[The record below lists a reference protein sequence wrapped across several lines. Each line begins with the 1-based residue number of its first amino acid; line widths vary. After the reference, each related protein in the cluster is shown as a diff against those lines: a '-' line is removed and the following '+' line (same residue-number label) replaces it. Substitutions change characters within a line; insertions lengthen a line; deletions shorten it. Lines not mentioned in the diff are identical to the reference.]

1 MREWQLLKGI
11 IGVAKYLDNNA
22 EMLANEIVQEI
33 SQSPNFKALKE
44 ELEQA
49 IIVYT
54 EFIRFLG
61 ESLLSSENNVPE
73 GLVEWSRTNGKCTA
87 SQGERISII
96 ITRYPPTRLVFID
109 RLTEISI
116 KHGLSS
122 EEVVFINK
130 RFNYLLDISINE
142 TLLVFEQVKD
152 EMVKKA
158 QQEVLKLSV
167 PVVPIQDKIA
177 VLPLIG
183 SIDSERAEYILE
195 NVILKILEMKVEY
208 LIVDFSG
215 ILNIDTIAEH
225 YLFDIYSVL
234 RLQGIEV
241 MMTGI
246 RPELAQAVVK
256 NGIDFSSIRTYATV
270 KQAIET

>member
-1 MREWQLLKGI
+1 LKGI
-11 IGVAKYLDNNA
+11 IGVARYLNDNA
-22 EMLANEIVQEI
+22 EMLANEIVQKI
-33 SQSPNFKALKE
+33 SQSPNFEALKE

-61 ESLLSSENNVPE
+61 KSLHSSENNVPE
-73 GLVEWSRTNGKCTA
+73 GLVEWSKTNGKRTA
-87 SQGERISII
+87 SQGERVSII

-109 RLTEISI
+109 YLTKISI
-116 KHGLSS
+116 EHGLSS

-142 TLLVFEQVKD
+142 TIIVFEQVKD
-152 EMVKKA
+152 KIIQKA

-167 PVVPIQDKIA
+167 PVVPIQDKTA

-215 ILNIDTIAEH
+215 ILTIDAIAER

-246 RPELAQAVVK
+246 RPELAQTIVR
-256 NGIDFSSIRTYATV
+256 NGIDFSSIKTYATV
-270 KQAIET
+270 KQAIETQKS

>member
-1 MREWQLLKGI
+1 MKGI

-33 SQSPNFKALKE
+33 SRSPNFEALKE

-61 ESLLSSENNVPE
+61 KSLLSSENNVPE
-73 GLVEWSRTNGKCTA
+73 GLVEWSKTNGKRTA
-87 SQGERISII
+87 AQGERVSSI

-130 RFNYLLDISINE
+130 RFNYLLDISIKE
-142 TLLVFEQVKD
+142 TVIVFEQVKD
-152 EMVKKA
+152 EIIKKA

-167 PVVPIQDKIA
+167 PAVPIQDGIA

-195 NVILKILEMKVEY
+195 NVISKILEMKIEY

-215 ILNIDTIAEH
+215 ILTIDAIAER

-241 MMTGI
+241 MMSGI
-246 RPELAQAVVK
+246 RPELAQTVVR
-256 NGIDFSSIRTYATV
+256 NGIDFSSIKTYATV
-270 KQAIET
+270 RQAIAAQKS

>member
-1 MREWQLLKGI
+1 LKGI
-11 IGVAKYLDNNA
+11 IGVARYLNDNA
-22 EMLANEIVQEI
+22 EMLANEIVQKI
-33 SQSPNFKALKE
+33 SQSPNFEALKE

-61 ESLLSSENNVPE
+61 KSLHSNESNVPE
-73 GLVEWSRTNGKCTA
+73 GLVEWSKTNGKRTA

-109 RLTEISI
+109 CLTKISI
-116 KHGLSS
+116 EHGLSS

-142 TLLVFEQVKD
+142 TVIVFEQVKD
-152 EMVKKA
+152 EIIKKA

-167 PVVPIQDKIA
+167 PVVPIQDRIA

-183 SIDSERAEYILE
+183 SIDSERAGYILE
-195 NVILKILEMKVEY
+195 NVISKILEMKIEY

-215 ILNIDTIAEH
+215 ILNIDAIAER

-246 RPELAQAVVK
+246 RPELAQTVVR
-256 NGIDFSSIRTYATV
+256 NGIDFSSIKTYATV
-270 KQAIET
+270 KQAIETQKS

>member
-1 MREWQLLKGI
+1 MKGI
-11 IGVAKYLDNNA
+11 IGVAKYLDENA

-33 SQSPNFKALKE
+33 SQNPNFEALQE

-61 ESLLSSENNVPE
+61 KSLFSSENNVPE
-73 GLVEWSRTNGKCTA
+73 GLVEWSKTNGEHTA

-109 RLTEISI
+109 CLTKISI
-116 KHGLSS
+116 EHGLSS

-130 RFNYLLDISINE
+130 RFNYLLDISIKE
-142 TLLVFEQVKD
+142 TVIVFEQVKD
-152 EMVKKA
+152 EIIKKA

-167 PVVPIQDKIA
+167 PAVPIQDGIA

-195 NVILKILEMKVEY
+195 NVISKILEMKIEY

-215 ILNIDTIAEH
+215 ILTIDAIAER

-241 MMTGI
+241 VMSGI
-246 RPELAQAVVK
+246 RPELAQTVVR
-256 NGIDFSSIRTYATV
+256 NGIDFSSIKTYATV
-270 KQAIET
+270 RQAIAAQKS

>member
-1 MREWQLLKGI
+1 MKEI
-11 IGVAKYLDNNA
+11 IGVARYLNDNA
-22 EMLANEIVQEI
+22 EMLANEIVQKI
-33 SQSPNFKALKE
+33 SQSPNFEALKD

-61 ESLLSSENNVPE
+61 KSLHSSKNNVPE
-73 GLVEWSRTNGKCTA
+73 GLVEWSKTNGKRTA
-87 SQGERISII
+87 SQRERISII
-96 ITRYPPTRLVFID
+96 ITRYPPTRLVFIE
-109 RLTEISI
+109 RLTKISI
-116 KHGLSS
+116 EHGLSS

-130 RFNYLLDISINE
+130 RFNYLLDISISE
-142 TLLVFEQVKD
+142 TVIVFEQVKD

-215 ILNIDTIAEH
+215 ILNIDTIAER

-241 MMTGI
+241 VMTGI
-246 RPELAQAVVK
+246 RPELAQTVVR
-256 NGIDFSSIRTYATV
+256 NGIDFSSIKTYATV
-270 KQAIET
+270 KQAIATQES

>member
-1 MREWQLLKGI
+1 LKGI

-22 EMLANEIVQEI
+22 EMLANKIVQEI
-33 SQSPNFKALKE
+33 SQNPNFGALQE

-54 EFIRFLG
+54 EFIKFLG
-61 ESLLSSENNVPE
+61 KSLISSENNVPE
-73 GLVEWSRTNGKCTA
+73 GLVEWSKTNGKRTA
-87 SQGERISII
+87 SQGERVSII

-109 RLTEISI
+109 YLTKISI
-116 KHGLSS
+116 EHGLSS

-142 TLLVFEQVKD
+142 TIIVFEQVKD
-152 EMVKKA
+152 KIIQKA

-167 PVVPIQDKIA
+167 PVVPIQDKTA

-215 ILNIDTIAEH
+215 ILTIDAIAER

-246 RPELAQAVVK
+246 RPELAQTIVR
-256 NGIDFSSIRTYATV
+256 NGIDFSSIKTYATV
-270 KQAIET
+270 KQAIETQKS